1 MEPGKTCLYYE
12 QMLHGALGLPTIANA
27 SERTPTEYSDI
38 LFIYIDFENGKQIK
52 SRVTENGCIGKIQAQ
67 AGVSIF
73 DTRTLINSALP
84 SSSQE
89 TPLPVGLKTYNIGL
103 GGSPSTKKLVD
114 RRFLFG
120 ETKWIQLAD
129 LSASIDKLVDRTR
142 NIVLVGHGFAADLHV
157 LKALGFDLETSI
169 IGILDTEAEAR
180 AVFGPPDERGGLRLG
195 RVLARLKCS
204 VGGCHVAGND
214 ANFILCALLLL
225 AAEAYSGSED
235 SLDESAR
242 ERLEIIKAIGLRGE
256 VTTGVVIFPG
266 PGLNKGTGMA
276 TME

>member
-1 MEPGKTCLYYE
+1 M
-12 QMLHGALGLPTIANA
+12 GLPTND
-27 SERTPTEYSDI
+27 SKSTPTEYSDV
-38 LFIYIDFENGKQIK
+38 LFICIDFENGKQII
-52 SRVTENGCIGKIQAQ
+52 SRVIDNDCIGKIEAQ

-73 DTRTLINSALP
+73 DTRTLMNSPLP
-84 SSSQE
+84 SPSQE
-89 TPLPVGLKTYNIGL
+89 TPLPVGLQTYNISL

-129 LSASIDKLVDRTR
+129 LSASIEKLVDRTR

-169 IGILDTEAEAR
+169 AGFLDTEAEAR
-180 AVFGPPDERGGLRLG
+180 AIFGPPDARGGLRLG
-195 RVLARLKCS
+195 RVLARLKCA

-214 ANFILCALLLL
+214 ANFTLQALLLL

-235 SLDESAR
+235 SLDGSAR
-242 ERLEIIKAIGLRGE
+242 ERLEIIRAIDLRGE
-256 VTTGVVIFPG
+256 VTTGVVD
-266 PGLNKGTGMA
+266 
-276 TME
+276 